1 MVQLTRGPGGFRVLS
16 SCGSIS
22 RSFKAASAMSRVKGA
37 QPSSSSS
44 HCSSEMSGAVV
55 WASLGPLPRWVPG
68 PIIGGP
74 LGLLDL
80 GHTTPDGVGRKNYN
94 GGVLG

>member
-1 MVQLTRGPGGFRVLS
+1 
-16 SCGSIS
+16 
-22 RSFKAASAMSRVKGA
+22 
-37 QPSSSSS
+37 
-44 HCSSEMSGAVV
+44 MSGAVV